1 MKFQAAAV
9 LAATMA
15 FAQPAAAQVAPT
27 AQTVPVPPQPY
38 PEMRE
43 RLPRNPL
50 QGLRI
55 EAMVGYDRLEG
66 NYFEDNTKYYDG
78 YDGIGYGG
86 EIGYDFAVSRKVLL
100 GAYAGIGTSTQKQCD
115 PILGGD
121 QLCQK
126 AGTAQYAGVRVGFP
140 MGVRSQLYLRGGYSN
155 AKLKLDYDAPG
166 TEFDFATNEN
176 YNGYHIGAGAE
187 FSVGGGAYLKGD
199 VAATQY
205 MTKETLYDGVNFMRV
220 QARVGIGVRF

>member
-27 AQTVPVPPQPY
+27 APQPY

-55 EAMVGYDRLEG
+55 EATVGYDRLEG
-66 NYFEDNTKYYDG
+66 NYYEDDTKYYDG
-78 YDGIGYGG
+78 YDGIGFGG

-100 GAYAGIGTSTQKQCD
+100 GAYAGIGKSTQKQCD
-115 PILGGD
+115 EIFGGD
-121 QLCQK
+121 ELCQK

-166 TEFDFATNEN
+166 TSLDFSANEN

-187 FSVGGGAYLKGD
+187 FGVGGGAYLKGD